1 MDEYYTAQNATDI
14 KRRPELAKQALREL
28 NEKPAVEILEFC
40 TSHKIIDLSV
50 TKRTEEFEAETT
62 Q

>member
-1 MDEYYTAQNATDI
+1 
-14 KRRPELAKQALREL
+14 LAKQALREL
-28 NEKPAVEILEFC
+28 NEKSAGEILEFC

-62 Q
+62 K